1 MNIVVNINKEDF
13 WRFNRF
19 ALFHLP
25 KYRNM
30 IFAAFAGTPLLF
42 FVVLKLTGWGWAY
55 SIIGGLILGGLFNL
69 YFVYR
74 IKSKTMKL
82 VKDHDGIL
90 GEHLIEIDERGLHES
105 SVNNHSRYAWTGIQQ
120 LRMDKDYLYI
130 FVNNLQAVII
140 PKRSFSGQKEEL
152 EFSEAVERYSH
163 QKFE

>member
-1 MNIVVNINKEDF
+1 MNIVVNLNKEDF

-30 IFAAFAGTPLLF
+30 MLAAFVVIPVLFFAA
-42 FVVLKLTGWGWAY
+42 LKLTGSGWAY
-55 SIIGGLILGGLFNL
+55 SIIAGLVLGGVFNL

-82 VKDHDGIL
+82 VKDNDGIL
-90 GEHLIEIDERGLHES
+90 GEHLIAIDERGLNES
-105 SVNNHSRYAWTGIQQ
+105 TVKNHSRYAWNGIQQ

-130 FVNNLQAVII
+130 FVNSLQAVII

-152 EFSEAVERYSH
+152 EFSEAVERYSR